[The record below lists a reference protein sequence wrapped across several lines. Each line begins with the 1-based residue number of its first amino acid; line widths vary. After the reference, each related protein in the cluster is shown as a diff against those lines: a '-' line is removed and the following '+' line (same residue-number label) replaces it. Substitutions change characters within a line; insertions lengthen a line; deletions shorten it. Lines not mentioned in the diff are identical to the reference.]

1 MIGPGVSPL
10 LQAFRARWEALG
22 GHYWESVSG
31 PGLTE
36 TLAAAADS
44 LIDRVPGQT
53 SSALWWPG
61 PAWASLAWEAALPP
75 DRWTVTPVTG
85 REPLVL
91 SGRPMDPSALRSAA
105 ASAALGVTGA
115 AWAVA
120 DTGSVALTSAPGQ
133 GLWPSLLPPS
143 HLIVLQEAQV
153 VATVADGLRRMRDE
167 GPPPAMAKIIS
178 GPSSTADIEGQLW
191 IGVHG
196 PGRVGVVV
204 VAGAGAD

>member
-1 MIGPGVSPL
+1 MSGPGGSPL
-10 LQAFRARWEALG
+10 RQAFRARWEGLG
-22 GHYWESVSG
+22 GQYWETAPG
-31 PGLTE
+31 PGLTG
-36 TLAAAADS
+36 TVAAAADA
-44 LIDRVPGQT
+44 LIDRVPGQKPP
-53 SSALWWPG
+53 ALWWPG

-75 DRWTVTPVTG
+75 DRWTVTAVTG
-85 REPLVL
+85 REPLTVG
-91 SGRPMDPSALRSAA
+91 GRPTDPTVLRGVA
-105 ASAALGVTGA
+105 ASAVLGVTGA

-143 HLIVLQEAQV
+143 HLIVLREAQV
-153 VATVADGLRRMRDE
+153 VATVADGLRRVRAE

-204 VAGAGAD
+204 VTGAD